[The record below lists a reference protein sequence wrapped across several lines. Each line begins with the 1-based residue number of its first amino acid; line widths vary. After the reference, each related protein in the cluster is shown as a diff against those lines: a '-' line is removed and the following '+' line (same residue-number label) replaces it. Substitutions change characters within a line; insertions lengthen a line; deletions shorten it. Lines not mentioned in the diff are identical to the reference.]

1 MTVADGDGFRR
12 EARLWLERNCPASMR
27 TPMPEEESP
36 IFGKRTSPA
45 NPDSRVWMERM
56 AERGW
61 TAPTW
66 PRQYGGGG
74 LSPEEASILREE
86 LARIGARAP
95 LQSLGLWMLGPILL
109 EYGTEEQKARHLPPI
124 VRGEIFWCQ
133 GYSEPEAGS
142 DLASLR
148 TDAVD
153 RGDHFV
159 VNGQK
164 IWTSLADR
172 ADWIFCLV
180 RTDRNAKHGGIS
192 FLMIDMETPGVT
204 VRPIGLISG
213 SSPFCETSFVD
224 VTVPRENLVGEVNGG
239 WNVAMRLLQH
249 ERQNASASEFGGQFG
264 VDLLQVVARDADG
277 RISDPRLRGKI
288 VEHLLEEEAFR
299 LTVSRVEREIGA
311 GKPASA
317 TSILKL
323 MVAKIN
329 QDRRELTLEALGL
342 AGLGWEGAVFDDD
355 YLTETRGWLR
365 SKANS
370 IEGGTSEINLNVIS
384 KRVLGLPDQ

>member
-1 MTVADGDGFRR
+1 MVDLEDFRR
-12 EARLWLERNCPASMR
+12 DVRSWLETNCPVSMR
-27 TPMPEEESP
+27 EPITEQEAPM
-36 IFGKRTSPA
+36 FGRKTAPP
-45 NPDSRVWMERM
+45 NPDSRIWLERM
-56 AERGW
+56 ADRGW

-66 PRQYGGGG
+66 PKEYGGGG
-74 LSPEEASILREE
+74 LNPAEARILQEE
-86 LARIGARAP
+86 LARINARAP

-109 EYGTEEQKARHLPPI
+109 EYGTQEQKARHLPPI
-124 VRGEIFWCQ
+124 VKGEIFWCQ

-148 TDAVD
+148 TEAVEE
-153 RGDHFV
+153 GDHFV

-164 IWTSLADR
+164 IWTSYADR

-180 RTDRNAKHGGIS
+180 RTDKGAKHGGIS
-192 FLMIDMETPGVT
+192 FLMIDMETPGIE

-213 SSPFCETSFVD
+213 NSPFCETFFTD
-224 VTVPRENLVGEVNGG
+224 VCVLRENLVGQLNGG

-249 ERQNASASEFGGQFG
+249 ERQNASASDFGGQSKIG
-264 VDLLQVVARDADG
+264 VDLLQIVERDA
-277 RISDPRLRGKI
+277 SGKI
-288 VEHLLEEEAFR
+288 ADPHLREKVIEHLLDEEAFR
-299 LTVSRVEREIGA
+299 LTVSRVDKEIDA
-311 GKPASA
+311 GKPATA

-342 AGLGWEGAVFDDD
+342 AGLGWEGAVFDEDC
-355 YLTETRGWLR
+355 LLETRGWLR

-370 IEGGTSEINLNVIS
+370 IEGGTSEVNLNVIS
-384 KRVLGLPDQ
+384 KRVLGLPSQ